1 MRLQLKFHAHSISTH
16 THRPLVSGAD
26 RAICQ
31 DVAPRLTRPP
41 RNGITLTRYPPPHTP
56 TRRRWWSNG
65 RRRRRARLGKAA
77 DHAAEAEVR
86 DDCLVL

>member
-41 RNGITLTRYPPPHTP
+41 RNGITLTRLPPSTHPNPPPLVVKRQAATP
-56 TRRRWWSNG
+56 
-65 RRRRRARLGKAA
+65 RAPRQSCGS
-77 DHAAEAEVR
+77 
-86 DDCLVL
+86 CCGG